1 LAENHRGAGG
11 VRRGRSPR
19 AIGWHKWLL
28 RLLSVGALLGGA
40 FLFLVGSMYRSGA
53 GASHPGTLAITLGS
67 GAVVF
72 ALLLISSPGCSGPAG
87 AGLLADARVR
97 LAGLFLF
104 PVLVW
109 LVSAPM
115 VSVLETNLSLALLH
129 AVVTVVASVFD
140 LLGLPLEQQG
150 NVLALPTGKVGVE
163 EACSGIRSLTGC
175 LFAGSFL
182 AAVFSKTLGG
192 KWRWSAPHWSLR

>member
-1 LAENHRGAGG
+1 
-11 VRRGRSPR
+11 
-19 AIGWHKWLL
+19 
-28 RLLSVGALLGGA
+28 
-40 FLFLVGSMYRSGA
+40 MYRAGA

-67 GAVVF
+67 GVIVF
-72 ALLLISSPGCSGPAG
+72 ALLLISSPGCPVPAG

-115 VSVLETNLSLALLH
+115 VSVLEMNLSLALLH

-182 AAVFSKTLGG
+182 AAVFLENLGQIG
-192 KWRWSAPHWSLR
+192 RAHV